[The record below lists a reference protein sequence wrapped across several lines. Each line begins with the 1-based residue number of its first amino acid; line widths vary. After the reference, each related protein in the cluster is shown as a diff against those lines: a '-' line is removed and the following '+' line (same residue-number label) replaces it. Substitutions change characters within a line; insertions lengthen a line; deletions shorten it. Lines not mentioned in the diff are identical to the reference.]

1 MAHLSMV
8 YHLVGGFNMLKNPS
22 EKWWSSSMGR
32 MTSHIWK
39 NQNHLTSASHP
50 NLWIPKLGSRATEHL
65 GECDFM
71 YVFLINAPIIKL
83 GTTQI
88 TALLLT
94 QIKKW
99 NNINSNKLQEL
110 ENPIF
115 FKESFCF
122 FQLLSRFFHGNIPL
136 KSRTSQGYS
145 MSSSTTPNL
154 GPVRRPQLRAIDLRR
169 RFKSC
174 WWFRIMVVMPRFHKT
189 TPTFKKMFESVHC
202 T

>member
-1 MAHLSMV
+1 MEFVNGKDDIPYM
-8 YHLVGGFNMLKNPS
+8 
-22 EKWWSSSMGR
+22 EKSKS
-32 MTSHIWK
+32 
-39 NQNHLTSASHP
+39 P
-50 NLWIPKLGSRATEHL
+50 NLSKPSQSLDSQAWVPRNWASWRVW
-65 GECDFM
+65 F
-71 YVFLINAPIIKL
+71 YVCFFLINAPIIKL